1 MIRFLS
7 VFSSAA
13 FDEEPFRETRIAFA
27 ISSSESAAAC
37 EDDRAGAEAAVAPDE
52 EDDSAGAEAAAA
64 PDEEDDDDDDE
75 AYSLDRYR
83 FVIGLM
89 QSSPSS
95 CA

>member
-64 PDEEDDDDDDE
+64 PDEEDDDDE